1 MSADRAA
8 RADRAIAAAMTS
20 FQAGGFDMALR
31 LAAMAVAGPADEF
44 QRGRVELLR
53 GQVAFA
59 SGQGRAAPALLLSA
73 ARRLEPFDLDLA
85 RDTYLA
91 AWGASI
97 VSGRYAEPDV
107 IHEICRAGQGLPH
120 VKGTPRALDLLLG
133 GLTVLT
139 TEGHAA
145 AASMLQQAARAVAA
159 LPTEDVLRWGW
170 LANGVFIAIWDLDEL
185 HRSCV
190 RHLHIVRDAGALSE
204 LPNHLHNLGVSFVIT
219 GDFASA
225 SLLIGEA
232 ENVAAASGT
241 AVPPYTAIR
250 LRALQGREA
259 EVRPLMA
266 STIEIGKAVG
276 HEFAA
281 AHGDWAAAVLFNGLG
296 RYDEA
301 AAAQRAS
308 MLPYDPYVPALV
320 LPELTEA
327 AVRGGDMEVAH
338 GALEKLIATTAPFDN
353 NAGVR

>member
-1 MSADRAA
+1 MAIDDRVTFRHRLVRSAVYESASAEDRRAVHRALAEATDATTEPDRRAWHLAAASAGPDEEVAGELERSAARAQARGGLAAAAAFLQRAVAMSADPVA
-8 RADRAIAAAMTS
+8 RAD
-20 FQAGGFDMALR
+20 
-31 LAAMAVAGPADEF
+31 
-44 QRGRVELLR
+44 
-53 GQVAFA
+53 
-59 SGQGRAAPALLLSA
+59 
-73 ARRLEPFDLDLA
+73 
-85 RDTYLA
+85 
-91 AWGASI
+91 
-97 VSGRYAEPDV
+97 
-107 IHEICRAGQGLPH
+107 
-120 VKGTPRALDLLLG
+120 
-133 GLTVLT
+133 
-139 TEGHAA
+139 
-145 AASMLQQAARAVAA
+145 RAVAA
-159 LPTEDVLRWGW
+159 LPTEDVMRWGW
-170 LANGVFIAIWDLDEL
+170 LANGVFIAIWDLDAL

-190 RHLHIVRDAGALSE
+190 RHLRIVRDAGALSE